1 MAFSE
6 NLNFNYEFLFTKSI
20 FKIRLSKDFGHNV
33 PFYYGAVVGTGEVRG
48 TIKKEKVGS

>member
-1 MAFSE
+1 MQIFIYNIYFQAF
-6 NLNFNYEFLFTKSI
+6 NLYAD
-20 FKIRLSKDFGHNV
+20 KIQLKKEFGHNL